1 MEQKSIA
8 IVGGGA
14 SGVATFIHLVLK
26 LIVDPQPASV
36 SIIIIERNGEFGPGL
51 AYGTGQKGHLLNTS
65 AGLMGIFAQE
75 PLHFVDWMRQNRE
88 RIEQEYPGTD
98 VNPDAYP
105 PRPLYGQYLQAMFE
119 EYVQLAK
126 QHNIPV
132 ERCQEEAVDADLTD
146 RKRSDNEVVNERVTV
161 TLASG
166 RTFQADVLVL
176 ATGTPKSNNFTH
188 LEGVPNYL
196 DSPWPEER
204 LEETVSDPNASVCIL
219 GASLTALDAVITLT
233 KNQHKGPL
241 KMYSPDGLLPRVQS
255 PKEVPFERQILTMA
269 NIRKLI
275 REQQRTLRVKD
286 LFRLFRAEA
295 DRVMGQQDWT
305 RFKRIDKPQL
315 DLLKEDID
323 LAVKG
328 QNIFENILY
337 STRHLSFEIWKL
349 LPPDQKILFMKW
361 LKSYYDINR
370 HAIPLLNAKRLL
382 SFMESGQLTV
392 TAHSKEVEWREDEKL
407 FYVTTEDGKTEK
419 VNYVINATG
428 PATDIDKMAV
438 PVLQQLLRKERLV
451 PHQPGGV
458 RADVDTLQLVVPG
471 HPDAPLYGI
480 GHLVV
485 GELLDTNALWFLV
498 ERTDQMT
505 NAIIRRL
512 SYERID

>member
-1 MEQKSIA
+1 M
-8 IVGGGA
+8 
-14 SGVATFIHLVLK
+14 
-26 LIVDPQPASV
+26 
-36 SIIIIERNGEFGPGL
+36 
-51 AYGTGQKGHLLNTS
+51 LNTS
-65 AGLMGIFAQE
+65 AGLMGIFAEE
-75 PLHFVDWMRQNRE
+75 PTHFVDWMHENRE
-88 RIEQEYPGTD
+88 LVERDYPGTEIK
-98 VNPDAYP
+98 PEAYP
-105 PRPLYGQYLQAMFE
+105 PRNLYGQYLKSMFE
-119 EYVQLAK
+119 EYVQLAG
-126 QHNIPV
+126 QHDIAV
-132 ERCQEEAVDADLTD
+132 ERCHEEAVDADLM
-146 RKRSDNEVVNERVTV
+146 KNEMSDNALSDELVTV

-166 RTFQADVLVL
+166 RTVRADIVVL

-188 LEGVPNYL
+188 LERVPNYL

-204 LEETVSDPNASVCIL
+204 LQETVSDMNASVCIL

-233 KNQHKGPL
+233 NNKHKGPL

-255 PKEVPFERQILTMA
+255 PEEVPFERQILTMA

-295 DRVMGQQDWT
+295 ERVMGKQDWT
-305 RFKRIDKPQL
+305 RFRRIDKPQL

-337 STRHLSFEIWKL
+337 STRHLSFDVWKL

-361 LKSYYDINR
+361 LKPYYDINR
-370 HAIPLLNAKRLL
+370 HAIPLQNAKRLCG
-382 SFMESGQLTV
+382 FMESGQLTV
-392 TAHSKEVEWREDEKL
+392 TAHSKEVEWRDDEQL

-419 VNYVINATG
+419 VTYVINATG
-428 PATDIDKMAV
+428 PASDIEKMAV
-438 PVLQQLLRKERLV
+438 PVLQQLLGKKLLV
-451 PHQPGGV
+451 PHEPGGV

-471 HPDAPLYGI
+471 HPDAPLYSV

-505 NAIIRRL
+505 NAILRRL
-512 SYERID
+512 SYERIE